1 MLFDPE
7 EHKVYAFHKI
17 EDTRCAQLK
26 AIWNKGL
33 LYVLHMTGKVRI
45 RFKQHIDKAWLKIH
59 LLKNIIKKHI
69 KP

>member
-26 AIWNKGL
+26 AIWNKG
-33 LYVLHMTGKVRI
+33 VTVRTSYDC
-45 RFKQHIDKAWLKIH
+45 KSSY
-59 LLKNIIKKHI
+59 
-69 KP
+69 PV